1 MKVAVQNVPV
11 VITANLK
18 KEQASVSIQ
27 SRNIILNLNTKTELV
42 KVKLC
47 TVV

>member
-1 MKVAVQNVPV
+1 MKVV
-11 VITANLK
+11 VTTANLK

-27 SRNIILNLNTKTELV
+27 SRNIILDINTNTELV

>member
-1 MKVAVQNVPV
+1 MKVAVQNVL
-11 VITANLK
+11 ITANLK

-27 SRNIILNLNTKTELV
+27 YRNIILNLNTKSELV